1 MFQIL
6 SEFNKKDYGV
16 VLTPQKTAKY
26 IISRLGEI
34 KKDQKI
40 LDPCVGPG
48 IFVKE
53 LLKVGVEKEQIFTYD
68 INSEVK
74 SE

>member
-26 IISRLGEI
+26 IILRLGEI
-34 KKDQKI
+34 KKEHKI
-40 LDPCVGPG
+40 LDPCVGH
-48 IFVKE
+48 
-53 LLKVGVEKEQIFTYD
+53 LLYNDYETFLAL
-68 INSEVK
+68 
-74 SE
+74 